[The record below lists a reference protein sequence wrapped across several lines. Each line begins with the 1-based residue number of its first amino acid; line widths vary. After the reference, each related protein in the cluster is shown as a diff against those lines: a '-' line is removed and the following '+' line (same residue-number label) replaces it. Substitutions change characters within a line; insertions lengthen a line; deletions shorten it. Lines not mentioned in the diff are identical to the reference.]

1 MRLGIAVVI
10 CCVLACRAGST
21 GSQGPGAG
29 AGWSRVD
36 AAALARELAG
46 PAAGARLLI
55 VDVREPELFRKA
67 HLPGAIN
74 LPYPGAKAR
83 APVELDSSA
92 DIVLVCHKGP
102 MGDEVAAI
110 LAARKFPHVR
120 NLAGG
125 MAGWTGPVEPG
136 S

>member
-1 MRLGIAVVI
+1 MRLRIAVVV
-10 CCVLACRAGST
+10 CCVLACRAGPT
-21 GSQGPGAG
+21 PGPGPG
-29 AGWSRVD
+29 AGWSRVN
-36 AAALARELAG
+36 AASLTRELARRSAG
-46 PAAGARLLI
+46 PRLLI
-55 VDVREPELFRKA
+55 VDVREPELFQKA

-74 LPYPGAKAR
+74 LPYPAAKER

-125 MAGWTGPVEPG
+125 MNGWTGPVEPG

>member
-1 MRLGIAVVI
+1 MRLRIAVVV
-10 CCVLACRAGST
+10 CCVLACRG
-21 GSQGPGAG
+21 GPTPGPG
-29 AGWSRVD
+29 AGWSRVN
-36 AAALARELAG
+36 AASLTRELARPSAG
-46 PAAGARLLI
+46 PRLLI
-55 VDVREPELFRKA
+55 VDVREPELFQKA

-74 LPYPGAKAR
+74 LPYPAAKER

-125 MAGWTGPVEPG
+125 MNGWTGPVEPG

>member
-1 MRLGIAVVI
+1 MRLRIAVVV
-10 CCVLACRAGST
+10 CCVLACRT
-21 GSQGPGAG
+21 GPTPRPGT
-29 AGWSRVD
+29 GWSRVD
-36 AAALARELAG
+36 AASLTRELARRSAG
-46 PAAGARLLI
+46 PRLLI
-55 VDVREPELFRKA
+55 VDVREPELFQKA

-74 LPYPGAKAR
+74 LPYPAAKER

-120 NLAGG
+120 NLTGG
-125 MAGWTGPVEPG
+125 MKGWTGPVEPG